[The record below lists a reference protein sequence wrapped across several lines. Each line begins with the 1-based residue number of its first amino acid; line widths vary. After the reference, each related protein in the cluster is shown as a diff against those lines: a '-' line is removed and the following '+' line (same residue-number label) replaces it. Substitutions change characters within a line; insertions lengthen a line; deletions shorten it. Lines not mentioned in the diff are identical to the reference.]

1 MYDVYFFEAF
11 AEEAEHIKKHMPS
24 GIKAGFT
31 RETIQESNF
40 ASAKT
45 PPASL
50 ISIRTQSRIP
60 QIWEPHIKGVLS
72 RSTGYDHLL
81 QYLETFACGY
91 LPLYCVRAVAEQAML
106 LWTALLRKLPR
117 QVAQLRTFDRD
128 GITGHEVKGKNLL
141 VVGVGRIGY
150 ETYKIGEALGMK
162 CLGVDGVKAY
172 PDVRYADIETA
183 IRTANVIVCAMSLTP
198 ASRNYFT
205 YELFKKAPRGVIFIN
220 VSRGECAPTAIL
232 LKLLKEAHLGGVG
245 LDVYE
250 DEYLI
255 APAFR
260 KRKTDTARAEKSPSL
275 TALKSLLAH
284 ENVICTPH
292 NGFNT
297 FEAVERKSADSV
309 RQALHFLKYG
319 KFLWEVPTALQNPYK
334 LIKRMLR

>member
-11 AEEAEHIKKHMPS
+11 AEEAEHIKKHMPP
-24 GIKAGFT
+24 GIKAGYT
-31 RETIQESNF
+31 RETIQESDS

-45 PPASL
+45 PPAAL
-50 ISIRTQSRIP
+50 ISVRTQSRIP
-60 QIWEPHIKGVLS
+60 KTWEPHVKGLVS

-81 QYLETFACGY
+81 PYLDKFQCGY

-117 QVAQLRTFDRD
+117 QVVQLRTFDRD
-128 GITGHEVKGKNLL
+128 GITGYEVKEKNLL

-162 CLGVDGVKAY
+162 CLGVDEVKTY
-172 PDVRYADIETA
+172 PDVRYANIETG
-183 IRTANVIVCAMSLTP
+183 IKTTDVIVCAMSLTP

-205 YELFKKAPRGVIFIN
+205 YELFKEAPRGVIFVN
-220 VSRGECAPTAIL
+220 VSRGECAPTSIL

-260 KRKTDTARAEKSPSL
+260 KYTTEKHPSL
-275 TALKSLLAH
+275 ITLKSLLHH

-309 RQALHFLKYG
+309 QQVLHFLKHG
-319 KFLWEVPTALQNPYK
+319 KFIWEVP
-334 LIKRMLR
+334 